1 MNSETQRQSLMKFL
15 LVSGLA
21 CIAWMFLVKPAT
33 EKVAVQ
39 RETLDSHQRLIVS
52 YEDRVGTTDSD
63 KSLETQDR
71 LESIL
76 ERMSGTT
83 YSGDAGTALHGL
95 INKTAANHGV
105 SVSRIESTKARQ
117 VTEPVM
123 GTEES
128 VLGMNQMVRVEV
140 EGDYDAILAF
150 MDGVVIGPGE
160 VKFDSFRFMPI
171 GHESIRVNA
180 EISSVLLTSVPDMDT
195 AGGLS
200 DE

>member
-15 LVSGLA
+15 LISGLA

-33 EKVAVQ
+33 EKVTVQ

-63 KSLETQDR
+63 KSLETQAR

-76 ERMSGTT
+76 ERMNGTT

-95 INKTAANHGV
+95 INETAAHHGV

-128 VLGMNQMVRVEV
+128 VLGTNQMVRVEV
-140 EGDYDAILAF
+140 EGDYDAVLAF
-150 MDGVVIGPGE
+150 MDGVVMGTGE

-180 EISSVLLTSVPDMDT
+180 EISSVLLTSVPDMER